1 MTSDYTAE
9 ADQSGLESIKIHLIA
24 VVLGAGVGF
33 ISIAFLFAVLSLKNL
48 IWTTDHVRTSAIL
61 VFGICTLGGL
71 VVGFLNHIAEKSR
84 NHAHDLTEAISD
96 MESVETKQ
104 APPAR
109 VIFGRATLGIASLG
123 FGGPVGPEAP
133 LIALVAQLSSRLSHI
148 LRITQ
153 ARVVELS
160 VAGSLGVLF
169 GVPLVLAGIESEEK
183 QERKNLGQR
192 LVARGPEILAAISSL
207 IVITKLLPE
216 IGIHQFT
223 SEQSTNLEIG
233 IDLLWV
239 ALIAIVASALGRF
252 VIVSMPKL
260 RSIVVEKLP
269 GGDIPAGL
277 ISGAVLGLSAL
288 ATPLILFSGHHEIQ
302 ELLDSSKSVGQLIAI
317 TALKI
322 LVLVVCLAGGWYGG
336 QIFPLAFIG
345 AGTALVVGELVGS
358 SATLSLVA
366 AGFVAASAVGI
377 RRPLLAL
384 ILGFVLFPQTTWLAM
399 LLAAAISISMLTKRP
414 VSLEH

>member
-1 MTSDYTAE
+1 MQKQDNSIE
-9 ADQSGLESIKIHLIA
+9 ADKPKVYLIA
-24 VVLGAGVGF
+24 AVLGAGVGS

-48 IWTTDHVRTSAIL
+48 IWTADHARTSSFV

-71 VVGFLNHIAEKSR
+71 IVGALNFTAEKSR
-84 NHAHDLTEAISD
+84 KEAHDLSEAISD
-96 MESVETKQ
+96 MEYAETNQ
-104 APPAR
+104 APAAR

-183 QERKNLGQR
+183 HAGKNIGQR
-192 LVARGPEILAAISSL
+192 LVARGPEIIAAIVSL

-223 SEQSTNLEIG
+223 SSTSTNLEIG

-239 ALIAIVASALGRF
+239 TVIAFLASSLGRL
-252 VIVSMPKL
+252 VITSIPTL
-260 RSIVVEKLP
+260 RAIVVEKLP
-269 GGDIPAGL
+269 GGDFPAGL
-277 ISGAVLGLSAL
+277 LSGAILGLSAL

-302 ELLDSSKSVGQLIAI
+302 ELLDGSESVGQLIAI
-317 TALKI
+317 TGLKV

-345 AGTALVVGELVGS
+345 AGVALVVSDLVGS

-399 LLAAAISISMLTKRP
+399 LLAAAISISMLNKRP

>member
-1 MTSDYTAE
+1 
-9 ADQSGLESIKIHLIA
+9 
-24 VVLGAGVGF
+24 
-33 ISIAFLFAVLSLKNL
+33 
-48 IWTTDHVRTSAIL
+48 
-61 VFGICTLGGL
+61 
-71 VVGFLNHIAEKSR
+71 
-84 NHAHDLTEAISD
+84 
-96 MESVETKQ
+96 
-104 APPAR
+104 
-109 VIFGRATLGIASLG
+109 
-123 FGGPVGPEAP
+123 
-133 LIALVAQLSSRLSHI
+133 
-148 LRITQ
+148 
-153 ARVVELS
+153 VVELS

-192 LVARGPEILAAISSL
+192 LVARGPEIIAAISSL

-223 SEQSTNLEIG
+223 STSSTNLEIG

-239 ALIAIVASALGRF
+239 ALIAILASALGRF
-252 VIVSMPKL
+252 VIVSIPKL

-277 ISGAVLGLSAL
+277 VSGAILGLSAL
-288 ATPLILFSGHHEIQ
+288 ITPLILFSGHHEIQ
-302 ELLDSSKSVGQLIAI
+302 KLLDGSESIGQLLGI

-345 AGTALVVGELVGS
+345 AGAALVVAELVGS

-384 ILGFVLFPQTTWLAM
+384 ILGFVLFPQTTYLAM
-399 LLAAAISISMLTKRP
+399 LLAAAISISMLNKRP

>member
-1 MTSDYTAE
+1 MTEPTQTKS
-9 ADQSGLESIKIHLIA
+9 ADVDKPKVYLIA
-24 VVLGAGVGF
+24 AALGAGVGLV
-33 ISIAFLFAVLSLKNL
+33 SIAFLFAVHSLKNL
-48 IWTTDHVRTSAIL
+48 IWTTEHARTNSLI
-61 VFGICTLGGL
+61 VIGICALGGL
-71 VVGFLNHIAEKSR
+71 IVGVLNHTAEKSR
-84 NHAHDLTEAISD
+84 TQAHDLTEAIAD
-96 MESVETKQ
+96 MEAVEANQ

-183 QERKNLGQR
+183 QEQKNLGQR
-192 LVARGPEILAAISSL
+192 LVARGPEIIAAISSL

-223 SEQSTNLEIG
+223 SAQSANLEIG

-239 ALIAIVASALGRF
+239 TLIAILASALGRL
-252 VIVSMPKL
+252 VIVSIPKL
-260 RSIVVEKLP
+260 RTIVVEKLP
-269 GGDIPAGL
+269 GGAIPAGFV
-277 ISGAVLGLSAL
+277 SGVILGLGAIV
-288 ATPLILFSGHHEIQ
+288 TPLILFSGHHEIQ
-302 ELLDSSKSVGQLIAI
+302 ELLNDSQSISQLIGI
-317 TALKI
+317 TALKA

-345 AGTALVVGELVGS
+345 ASSALVIAELVGS

-384 ILGFVLFPQTTWLAM
+384 ILGFVLFPQTTYLAM
-399 LLAAAISISMLTKRP
+399 LLAAAISISMLNKRP
-414 VSLEH
+414 VNLEH

>member
-1 MTSDYTAE
+1 MTAQAQGKFTDTDNLKVY
-9 ADQSGLESIKIHLIA
+9 LIA
-24 VVLGAGVGF
+24 VALGAGVGLV
-33 ISIAFLFAVLSLKNL
+33 SIAFLFAVLSLKNL
-48 IWTTDHVRTSAIL
+48 IWTTEHSRTSAVVVL
-61 VFGICTLGGL
+61 GICTLGGL
-71 VVGFLNHIAEKSR
+71 LVGLLNHTAEKSR
-84 NHAHDLTEAISD
+84 KNAHDLSEAISD
-96 MESVETKQ
+96 MEDVETNQ

-169 GVPLVLAGIESEEK
+169 GVPLVLAGIESDEK

-239 ALIAIVASALGRF
+239 ALIAVLASLLGRL

-260 RSIVVEKLP
+260 RELVVEKLP
-269 GGDIPAGL
+269 GGAIPAGL
-277 ISGAVLGLSAL
+277 LSGAILGLSAV

-302 ELLDSSKSVGQLIAI
+302 ELLDGSESVGQLIAI

-322 LVLVVCLAGGWYGG
+322 FVLIVCLAGGWYGG

-345 AGTALVVGELVGS
+345 ASSALVVSDLVGS
-358 SATLSLVA
+358 TATLSLVA

-399 LLAAAISISMLTKRP
+399 LLAAAISISMLNKRP

>member
-1 MTSDYTAE
+1 MIE
-9 ADQSGLESIKIHLIA
+9 QNQRKSIDGDNPKVYLIA
-24 VVLGAGVGF
+24 AALGAGVGLV
-33 ISIAFLFAVLSLKNL
+33 SIAFLFTVISLKNL
-48 IWTTDHVRTSAIL
+48 VWTTDHVRTSAIV
-61 VFGICTLGGL
+61 VFVICTVGGL
-71 VVGFLNHIAEKSR
+71 IVGVLNHTAEKSR
-84 NHAHDLTEAISD
+84 DQAHDLTEAIAD
-96 MESVETKQ
+96 MEAVETNQ
-104 APPAR
+104 APSAR
-109 VIFGRATLGIASLG
+109 LIFGRATLGIASLG
-123 FGGPVGPEAP
+123 FGGPLGPEAP

-183 QERKNLGQR
+183 HAGRNAGQR
-192 LVARGPEILAAISSL
+192 LVARGPEIIAAISSL

-223 SEQSTNLEIG
+223 STSSTNLEFG

-239 ALIAIVASALGRF
+239 AVIAFLASALGRL
-252 VIVSMPKL
+252 VIVSIPKL
-260 RSIVVEKLP
+260 RKIVIEKLP
-269 GGDIPAGL
+269 GGDIAAGL
-277 ISGAVLGLSAL
+277 VSGAILGLSAL
-288 ATPLILFSGHHEIQ
+288 ATPLVLFSGHHEVQ
-302 ELLDSSKSVGQLIAI
+302 EILNGSESVAQLIVI
-317 TALKI
+317 IALKM
-322 LVLVVCLAGGWYGG
+322 LVLIVCLAGGWYGG

-345 AGTALVVGELVGS
+345 ASSALVVAELVGS

-384 ILGFVLFPQTTWLAM
+384 ILGFVLFPQTTYLAM
-399 LLAAAISISMLTKRP
+399 LLAAAISISMLNRRP

>member
-1 MTSDYTAE
+1 MTELT
-9 ADQSGLESIKIHLIA
+9 QSKSTDVDKPKVYLIA
-24 VVLGAGVGF
+24 AALGAGVGLV
-33 ISIAFLFAVLSLKNL
+33 SIAFLFAVHSLKNL
-48 IWTTDHVRTSAIL
+48 IWTTEHARTNSL
-61 VFGICTLGGL
+61 VVIGICTVGGL
-71 VVGFLNHIAEKSR
+71 IVGVLNHTAEKSR
-84 NHAHDLTEAISD
+84 TQAHDLTEAIAD
-96 MESVETKQ
+96 MEAVETNQ

-183 QERKNLGQR
+183 QEQKNLGQR
-192 LVARGPEILAAISSL
+192 LVARGPEIIAAISSL

-223 SEQSTNLEIG
+223 SAQSTNLEIG

-239 ALIAIVASALGRF
+239 ALIAILASALGRL
-252 VIVSMPKL
+252 VIVSIPKL
-260 RSIVVEKLP
+260 RTIVVEKLP
-269 GGDIPAGL
+269 GGAIPAGL
-277 ISGAVLGLSAL
+277 VSGLILGIGAIV
-288 ATPLILFSGHHEIQ
+288 TPLILFSGHHEIQ
-302 ELLDSSKSVGQLIAI
+302 ELLNGSQSISQLTGI
-317 TALKI
+317 TALKV

-345 AGTALVVGELVGS
+345 ASSALVIAELVGS

-384 ILGFVLFPQTTWLAM
+384 ILGFVLFPQTTYLAM
-399 LLAAAISISMLTKRP
+399 LLAAAISISMLNKRP
-414 VSLEH
+414 VNLEH

>member
-1 MTSDYTAE
+1 MTEQMKSETAE
-9 ADQSGLESIKIHLIA
+9 ADKPKVYLIA
-24 VVLGAGVGF
+24 AVLGAGVGL

-48 IWTTDHVRTSAIL
+48 IWTEDDARTSAIV

-71 VVGFLNHIAEKSR
+71 IVGFLNHTAEKSR
-84 NHAHDLTEAISD
+84 SQAHDLTEAISD
-96 MESVETKQ
+96 MEDVETHQ

-109 VIFGRATLGIASLG
+109 IIFGRATLGVASLG

-183 QERKNLGQR
+183 QEQKNLGQR
-192 LVARGPEILAAISSL
+192 LVARGPEIIAAISSL

-223 SEQSTNLEIG
+223 SAQSTNLEIG

-239 ALIAIVASALGRF
+239 ALIAILASALGRL
-252 VIVSMPKL
+252 VIVSIPKL
-260 RSIVVEKLP
+260 RTIVVEKLP
-269 GGDIPAGL
+269 GGAIPAGL
-277 ISGAVLGLSAL
+277 VSGVILGIGAIV
-288 ATPLILFSGHHEIQ
+288 TPLILFSGHHEIQ
-302 ELLDSSKSVGQLIAI
+302 ELLNGSQPISQLIGI
-317 TALKI
+317 TALKV

-345 AGTALVVGELVGS
+345 ASSALVIAELVGS

-384 ILGFVLFPQTTWLAM
+384 ILGFVLFPQTTYLAM
-399 LLAAAISISMLTKRP
+399 LLAAAISISMLNKRP
-414 VSLEH
+414 VNLEH

>member
-1 MTSDYTAE
+1 MIE
-9 ADQSGLESIKIHLIA
+9 QNQRKSIDGDNPKVYLIA
-24 VVLGAGVGF
+24 AALGAGVGLV
-33 ISIAFLFAVLSLKNL
+33 SIAFLFAVISLKNL
-48 IWTTDHVRTSAIL
+48 VWTTDHVRTSAIVVL
-61 VFGICTLGGL
+61 VICTVGGL
-71 VVGFLNHIAEKSR
+71 IVGVLNHTAEKSR
-84 NHAHDLTEAISD
+84 DQAHDLTEAIAD
-96 MESVETKQ
+96 MEAVETNQ
-104 APPAR
+104 APSAR
-109 VIFGRATLGIASLG
+109 LIFGRATLGIASLG
-123 FGGPVGPEAP
+123 FGGPLGPEAP

-183 QERKNLGQR
+183 HAGRNAGQR
-192 LVARGPEILAAISSL
+192 LVARGPEIIAAISSL

-223 SEQSTNLEIG
+223 STSSTNLEFG

-239 ALIAIVASALGRF
+239 AVIAFLASALGRL
-252 VIVSMPKL
+252 VIVSIPKL
-260 RSIVVEKLP
+260 RKIVIEKLP
-269 GGDIPAGL
+269 GGDIAAGL
-277 ISGAVLGLSAL
+277 VSGAILGLSAL
-288 ATPLILFSGHHEIQ
+288 ATPLVLFSGHHEIQ
-302 ELLDSSKSVGQLIAI
+302 ELLNGSESVAQLIVI
-317 TALKI
+317 IALKM
-322 LVLVVCLAGGWYGG
+322 LVLIVCLAGGWYGG

-345 AGTALVVGELVGS
+345 ASSALVVAELVGS

-384 ILGFVLFPQTTWLAM
+384 ILGFVLFPQTTYLAM
-399 LLAAAISISMLTKRP
+399 LLAAAISISMLNRRP

>member
-1 MTSDYTAE
+1 
-9 ADQSGLESIKIHLIA
+9 
-24 VVLGAGVGF
+24 
-33 ISIAFLFAVLSLKNL
+33 
-48 IWTTDHVRTSAIL
+48 
-61 VFGICTLGGL
+61 
-71 VVGFLNHIAEKSR
+71 
-84 NHAHDLTEAISD
+84 
-96 MESVETKQ
+96 MEDVETHQ

-109 VIFGRATLGIASLG
+109 VIFGRATLGITSLG

-192 LVARGPEILAAISSL
+192 LVARGPEIIAAISSL

-223 SEQSTNLEIG
+223 SAQSSNLEIG

-239 ALIAIVASALGRF
+239 VLIAILASALGRF
-252 VIVSMPKL
+252 VVTSMPKL
-260 RSIVVEKLP
+260 RTIVVEKLP

-277 ISGAVLGLSAL
+277 ISGAILGLSAL

-302 ELLDSSKSVGQLIAI
+302 KLLDGSESVGQLIAI

-345 AGTALVVGELVGS
+345 AGTALVVVELVGS

-399 LLAAAISISMLTKRP
+399 LLAAAISISMLNKRP
-414 VSLEH
+414 VLLEH

>member
-1 MTSDYTAE
+1 MIE
-9 ADQSGLESIKIHLIA
+9 QNQRKSIDGDNPKVYLIA
-24 VVLGAGVGF
+24 AALGAGVGLV
-33 ISIAFLFAVLSLKNL
+33 SIAFLFTVISLKNL
-48 IWTTDHVRTSAIL
+48 VWTTDHVRTSAIV
-61 VFGICTLGGL
+61 VFVICTVGGL
-71 VVGFLNHIAEKSR
+71 IVGILNHTAEKSR
-84 NHAHDLTEAISD
+84 DQAHDLTEAIAD
-96 MESVETKQ
+96 MEAVETNQ
-104 APPAR
+104 APSAR
-109 VIFGRATLGIASLG
+109 LIFGRATLGIASLG
-123 FGGPVGPEAP
+123 FGGPLGPEAP

-183 QERKNLGQR
+183 HAGRNAGQR
-192 LVARGPEILAAISSL
+192 LVARGPEIIAAISSL

-223 SEQSTNLEIG
+223 STSSTNLEIG

-239 ALIAIVASALGRF
+239 ALVAFLASALGRL
-252 VIVSMPKL
+252 VIVSIPKL
-260 RSIVVEKLP
+260 RKIVIEKLP
-269 GGDIPAGL
+269 GGDIAAGL
-277 ISGAVLGLSAL
+277 VSGAILGLSAL
-288 ATPLILFSGHHEIQ
+288 ATPLVLFSGHHEIQ
-302 ELLDSSKSVGQLIAI
+302 ELLNGSESVAQLIVI
-317 TALKI
+317 IALKM
-322 LVLVVCLAGGWYGG
+322 LVLIVCLAGGWYGG

-345 AGTALVVGELVGS
+345 ASSALVVAELVGS

-384 ILGFVLFPQTTWLAM
+384 ILGFVLFPQTTYLAM
-399 LLAAAISISMLTKRP
+399 LLAAAISISMLNRRP

>member
-1 MTSDYTAE
+1 
-9 ADQSGLESIKIHLIA
+9 
-24 VVLGAGVGF
+24 
-33 ISIAFLFAVLSLKNL
+33 
-48 IWTTDHVRTSAIL
+48 
-61 VFGICTLGGL
+61 
-71 VVGFLNHIAEKSR
+71 
-84 NHAHDLTEAISD
+84 
-96 MESVETKQ
+96 MEDVETHH

-109 VIFGRATLGIASLG
+109 VIFGRATLGITSLG

-183 QERKNLGQR
+183 QESKNLGQR
-192 LVARGPEILAAISSL
+192 LVARGPEIIAAISSL

-223 SEQSTNLEIG
+223 SAQSSNLEIG

-239 ALIAIVASALGRF
+239 ALIAILASGLGRF
-252 VIVSMPKL
+252 VIISIPKL
-260 RSIVVEKLP
+260 RMIVVEKLP

-277 ISGAVLGLSAL
+277 VSGAILGLSAL

-302 ELLDSSKSVGQLIAI
+302 KLLDGSESVGQLIAI

-345 AGTALVVGELVGS
+345 AGTALVVSELVGS

-384 ILGFVLFPQTTWLAM
+384 ILGFILFPQGTWLAM
-399 LLAAAISISMLTKRP
+399 LLAAAISISMLNKRP

>member
-1 MTSDYTAE
+1 MAEQTQSKSVE
-9 ADQSGLESIKIHLIA
+9 ADNLKIYLIA
-24 VVLGAGVGF
+24 AVLGAGVGLV
-33 ISIAFLFAVLSLKNL
+33 SIAFLFAVQSLKNL
-48 IWTTDHVRTSAIL
+48 IWTTEHVRTSAIV

-71 VVGFLNHIAEKSR
+71 IVGLLNHTAEKSR
-84 NHAHDLTEAISD
+84 KQAHDLAEAISD
-96 MESVETKQ
+96 MEDVETNQ
-104 APPAR
+104 APSAR
-109 VIFGRATLGIASLG
+109 VIFGRATLGITSLG

-133 LIALVAQLSSRLSHI
+133 LIALVAQLSARLSHI

-192 LVARGPEILAAISSL
+192 LVARGPEIIAAISSL

-216 IGIHQFT
+216 IGVHQFT
-223 SEQSTNLEIG
+223 SAQSSNLEIG

-239 ALIAIVASALGRF
+239 ALIAILASGLGRF
-252 VIVSMPKL
+252 VIISIPKL
-260 RSIVVEKLP
+260 RSVVVEKLP

-277 ISGAVLGLSAL
+277 LSGAILGLSAL

-302 ELLDSSKSVGQLIAI
+302 KLLDGSESIGQLIVI

-322 LVLVVCLAGGWYGG
+322 LVLVFCLAGGWYGG

-345 AGTALVVGELVGS
+345 AGTALVVAELAGS

-399 LLAAAISISMLTKRP
+399 LLAAAISISMLNKRP
-414 VSLEH
+414 VTLEH

>member
-1 MTSDYTAE
+1 MIE
-9 ADQSGLESIKIHLIA
+9 QNQRKSIDGDNPKVYLIA
-24 VVLGAGVGF
+24 AALGAGVGLV
-33 ISIAFLFAVLSLKNL
+33 SIAFLFTVISLKNL
-48 IWTTDHVRTSAIL
+48 VWTTDHVRTSAIV
-61 VFGICTLGGL
+61 VFVICTVGGL
-71 VVGFLNHIAEKSR
+71 IVGVLNHTAEKSR
-84 NHAHDLTEAISD
+84 DQAHDLTEAIAD
-96 MESVETKQ
+96 MEAVETNQ
-104 APPAR
+104 APTAR
-109 VIFGRATLGIASLG
+109 LIFGRATLGIASLG
-123 FGGPVGPEAP
+123 FGGPLGPEAP

-183 QERKNLGQR
+183 HAGRNAGQR
-192 LVARGPEILAAISSL
+192 LVARGPEIIAAISSL

-223 SEQSTNLEIG
+223 STSSTNLEFG

-239 ALIAIVASALGRF
+239 AVIAFLASALGRL
-252 VIVSMPKL
+252 VIVSIPKL
-260 RSIVVEKLP
+260 RKIVIEKLP
-269 GGDIPAGL
+269 GGDIAAGL
-277 ISGAVLGLSAL
+277 VSGAILGLSAL
-288 ATPLILFSGHHEIQ
+288 ATPLVLFSGHHEIQ
-302 ELLDSSKSVGQLIAI
+302 ELLNGSESVAQLIVI
-317 TALKI
+317 IALKM
-322 LVLVVCLAGGWYGG
+322 LVLIVCLAGGWYGG

-345 AGTALVVGELVGS
+345 ASSALVVAELVGS

-384 ILGFVLFPQTTWLAM
+384 ILGFVLFPQTTYLAM
-399 LLAAAISISMLTKRP
+399 LLAAAISISMLNRRP

>member
-1 MTSDYTAE
+1 MTEQMKSETAE
-9 ADQSGLESIKIHLIA
+9 ADKPKVYLIA
-24 VVLGAGVGF
+24 AVLGAGVGL

-48 IWTTDHVRTSAIL
+48 IWTEDDARTSAIV

-71 VVGFLNHIAEKSR
+71 IVGFLNHTAEKSR
-84 NHAHDLTEAISD
+84 SQAHDLTEAISD
-96 MESVETKQ
+96 MEDVETHQ

-109 VIFGRATLGIASLG
+109 LIFGRATLGVASLG

-192 LVARGPEILAAISSL
+192 LVARGPEIIAAISSL

-223 SEQSTNLEIG
+223 SAQSTNLEIG

-239 ALIAIVASALGRF
+239 ALIAILASALGRL
-252 VIVSMPKL
+252 VIVSIPKL
-260 RSIVVEKLP
+260 RTIVVEKLP
-269 GGDIPAGL
+269 GGAIPAGL
-277 ISGAVLGLSAL
+277 VSGLILGIGAIV
-288 ATPLILFSGHHEIQ
+288 TPLILFSGHHEIQ
-302 ELLDSSKSVGQLIAI
+302 ELLNGSQSISQLTGI
-317 TALKI
+317 TALKV

-345 AGTALVVGELVGS
+345 ASSALVIAELVGS

-384 ILGFVLFPQTTWLAM
+384 ILGFVLFPQTTYLAM
-399 LLAAAISISMLTKRP
+399 LLAAAISISMLNKRP
-414 VSLEH
+414 VNLEH

>member
-1 MTSDYTAE
+1 MTEQMKSETAE
-9 ADQSGLESIKIHLIA
+9 ADKPKVYLIA
-24 VVLGAGVGF
+24 AVLGAGVGL

-48 IWTTDHVRTSAIL
+48 IWTEDDARTSAIV

-71 VVGFLNHIAEKSR
+71 IVGFLNHTAEKSR
-84 NHAHDLTEAISD
+84 SQAHDLTEAISD
-96 MESVETKQ
+96 MEDVETHQ

-109 VIFGRATLGIASLG
+109 LIFGRATLGVASLG

-183 QERKNLGQR
+183 QEQKNLGQR
-192 LVARGPEILAAISSL
+192 LVARGPEIIAAISSL

-223 SEQSTNLEIG
+223 SAQSTNLEIG

-239 ALIAIVASALGRF
+239 ALIAILASALGRL
-252 VIVSMPKL
+252 VIVSIPKL
-260 RSIVVEKLP
+260 RTIVVEKLP
-269 GGDIPAGL
+269 GGAIPAGL
-277 ISGAVLGLSAL
+277 VSGLILGIGAIV
-288 ATPLILFSGHHEIQ
+288 TPLILFSGHHEIQ
-302 ELLDSSKSVGQLIAI
+302 ELLNGSQSISQLTGI
-317 TALKI
+317 TALKV

-345 AGTALVVGELVGS
+345 ASSALVIAELVGS

-384 ILGFVLFPQTTWLAM
+384 ILGFVLFPQTTYLAM
-399 LLAAAISISMLTKRP
+399 LLAAAISISMLNKRP
-414 VSLEH
+414 VNLEH

>member
-1 MTSDYTAE
+1 MTEQTQSKSID
-9 ADQSGLESIKIHLIA
+9 ADNPKVYLVA
-24 VVLGAGVGF
+24 AALGAGVGLV
-33 ISIAFLFAVLSLKNL
+33 SIAFLFAVLSLKNL
-48 IWTTDHVRTSAIL
+48 IWTTDHARTSAIV
-61 VFGICTLGGL
+61 VFGICTIGGL
-71 VVGFLNHIAEKSR
+71 IVGLLNHTAEKSR
-84 NHAHDLTEAISD
+84 NQAHDLTEAIAD
-96 MESVETKQ
+96 MEDVETQ
-104 APPAR
+104 QSPPAR
-109 VIFGRATLGIASLG
+109 LIFGRATLGIASLG

-169 GVPLVLAGIESEEK
+169 GVPLVLAGIESEEN

-192 LVARGPEILAAISSL
+192 LVARGPEIIAAISSL

-223 SEQSTNLEIG
+223 SASSTSLEIG

-239 ALIAIVASALGRF
+239 ALIAALASALGRF

-260 RSIVVEKLP
+260 RTIVVEKLP

-277 ISGAVLGLSAL
+277 LSGAILGASAL
-288 ATPLILFSGHHEIQ
+288 VTPLILFSGHHEIQ
-302 ELLDSSKSVGQLIAI
+302 KLLDGSESIGQLIVI

-345 AGTALVVGELVGS
+345 VGTALVVAEIVSS

-399 LLAAAISISMLTKRP
+399 LLAAAISISMLSKRP

>member
-1 MTSDYTAE
+1 MTEQMKSETAE
-9 ADQSGLESIKIHLIA
+9 ADKPKVYLIA
-24 VVLGAGVGF
+24 AVLGAGVGL

-48 IWTTDHVRTSAIL
+48 IWTEDHARTSAIV

-71 VVGFLNHIAEKSR
+71 IVGFLNHTAEKSR
-84 NHAHDLTEAISD
+84 TQAHDLTEAISD
-96 MESVETKQ
+96 MEDVETHQ

-109 VIFGRATLGIASLG
+109 LIFGRATLGVASLG

-183 QERKNLGQR
+183 QEQKNLGQR
-192 LVARGPEILAAISSL
+192 LVARGPEIIAAISSL

-223 SEQSTNLEIG
+223 SAQSTNLEIG

-239 ALIAIVASALGRF
+239 ALIAILASALGRL
-252 VIVSMPKL
+252 VIVSIPKL
-260 RSIVVEKLP
+260 RTIVVEKLP
-269 GGDIPAGL
+269 GGAIPAGL
-277 ISGAVLGLSAL
+277 VSGVILGIGAIV
-288 ATPLILFSGHHEIQ
+288 TPLILFSGHHEIQ
-302 ELLDSSKSVGQLIAI
+302 ELLNGSQSISQLIGI
-317 TALKI
+317 TALKV

-345 AGTALVVGELVGS
+345 ASSALVIAELVGS

-384 ILGFVLFPQTTWLAM
+384 ILGFVLFPQTTYLAM
-399 LLAAAISISMLTKRP
+399 LLAAAISISMLNKRP
-414 VSLEH
+414 VNLEH

>member
-1 MTSDYTAE
+1 
-9 ADQSGLESIKIHLIA
+9 
-24 VVLGAGVGF
+24 
-33 ISIAFLFAVLSLKNL
+33 
-48 IWTTDHVRTSAIL
+48 
-61 VFGICTLGGL
+61 
-71 VVGFLNHIAEKSR
+71 
-84 NHAHDLTEAISD
+84 
-96 MESVETKQ
+96 MEDVETHQ

-109 VIFGRATLGIASLG
+109 VIFGRATLGITSLG

-183 QERKNLGQR
+183 QESKNLGQR
-192 LVARGPEILAAISSL
+192 LVARGPEIIAAISSL

-223 SEQSTNLEIG
+223 SAQSSNIEIG

-239 ALIAIVASALGRF
+239 ALIAILASALGRF

-260 RSIVVEKLP
+260 RKIVVEKLP

-277 ISGAVLGLSAL
+277 VSGAILGLSAL

-302 ELLDSSKSVGQLIAI
+302 KLLDGSESVGQLIAI

-345 AGTALVVGELVGS
+345 AGTALAVGELVGS

-384 ILGFVLFPQTTWLAM
+384 ILGFILFPQGTWLAM
-399 LLAAAISISMLTKRP
+399 LLAAAISISMLNKRP

>member
-1 MTSDYTAE
+1 MSVQTQSKSIE
-9 ADQSGLESIKIHLIA
+9 ADNLKIYLIA
-24 VVLGAGVGF
+24 AVLGAGVGLV
-33 ISIAFLFAVLSLKNL
+33 SIAFLFAVLSLKNL
-48 IWTTDHVRTSAIL
+48 IWTTEHFRTSAIV

-71 VVGFLNHIAEKSR
+71 IVGVLNHTAEKSR
-84 NHAHDLTEAISD
+84 KQAHDLAEAISD
-96 MESVETKQ
+96 MEEVETKQ

-109 VIFGRATLGIASLG
+109 LIFGRAGLGVVSLG
-123 FGGPVGPEAP
+123 FGGPLGPEAP

-169 GVPLVLAGIESEEK
+169 GVPLVLAGIESEAK
-183 QERKNLGQR
+183 QERKNIGQR
-192 LVARGPEILAAISSL
+192 LVARGPEIIAAISSL

-223 SEQSTNLEIG
+223 SVQSSSLEIG

-239 ALIAIVASALGRF
+239 ALIAILASALGRF
-252 VIVSMPKL
+252 VITSMPKL
-260 RSIVVEKLP
+260 RTVVVERLP

-277 ISGAVLGLSAL
+277 VSGAILGLSAL

-302 ELLDSSKSVGQLIAI
+302 KLLDGSESVSQLIAI

-322 LVLVVCLAGGWYGG
+322 LVLIVCLAGGWYGG

-345 AGTALVVGELVGS
+345 AGSALVVAELVGS

-399 LLAAAISISMLTKRP
+399 LLAAAISISMLNKRP
-414 VSLEH
+414 VPLEH